1 MADDV
6 QIEGNVPA
14 PEESEPKAPTPKKA
28 APAKAGAKKAA
39 AKKEY
44 KYAWQRK
51 YPDAKP
57 VTVEF
62 EETDEIPPTGQF
74 VAINGD
80 SYVIKP
86 GEEVTVPDF
95 LLKHVDNCVSGKPV
109 VNPQTRKVVN
119 YRNRSR
125 FPYRIIRH
133 GE

>member
-14 PEESEPKAPTPKKA
+14 PEETEQKAPTPKKA
-28 APAKAGAKKAA
+28 VAKKPAEPKA
-39 AKKEY
+39 P

-51 YPDAKP
+51 YPKAKA
-57 VTVEF
+57 VTVVF

-74 VAINGD
+74 ISINGD
-80 SYVIKP
+80 AFVIVP

-95 LLKHVDNCVSGKPV
+95 LLAHVDNCISGKPV
-109 VNPQTRKVVN
+109 VNPQTRKVVS

-125 FPYRIIRH
+125 FPYRIIRQ